1 MIGKEQILP
10 LDLHKG
16 KSVLGKEQRNVMI
29 ELLKA
34 ILFGIV
40 EGVTEWLPIS
50 STGHLILLDEFIT
63 LNVSDAF
70 KSMFDVVIQLGA
82 ILAVIVLFFHKLNPF
97 SPSKS
102 AGEKKQ
108 TWQLW
113 FKVIVAIL
121 PSGIVGVLFDDWMDE
136 HLHNAVVVS
145 IALIVYGIAFILVEQ
160 RNTRGKFQ
168 RISTKD
174 GVTVARLK
182 EQSVNDVYDI
192 SYQTALFIGLFQ
204 CLSLI
209 PGTSRSGSTI
219 LGAILIGVGRSAGAE
234 FSFFMAIPTMLGAS
248 AIKGLK
254 FLLSGVSATGTEI
267 GVLVVGCV
275 VSFLVSLVV
284 IKALMEYVRNH
295 SFSVFGVYRIVLGVV
310 VLLYFALLG

>member
-1 MIGKEQILP
+1 M
-10 LDLHKG
+10 
-16 KSVLGKEQRNVMI
+16 VI

-34 ILFGIV
+34 VLFGIV

-50 STGHLILLDEFIT
+50 STGHLILLDEFIA
-63 LNVSDAF
+63 LNMSDAF

-102 AGEKKQ
+102 GEEKKQ
-108 TWQLW
+108 TWNLW
-113 FKVIVAIL
+113 FKVMAAII
-121 PSGIVGVLFDDWMDE
+121 PSGIVGVLFDDWMDA
-136 HLHNAVVVS
+136 HLHNGIVVS
-145 IALIVYGIAFILVEQ
+145 VALIVYGIAFILVERRRQ
-160 RNTRGKFQ
+160 GKFLNTAAV
-168 RISTKD
+168 S
-174 GVTVARLK
+174 
-182 EQSVNDVYDI
+182 NVYDI
-192 SYQTALFIGLFQ
+192 TYKTALIIGCFQ

-267 GVLVVGCV
+267 GVLIVGCV
-275 VSFLVSLVV
+275 VSFVVSLLV
-284 IKALMEYVRNH
+284 IRGLMQYVRNH
-295 SFSVFGVYRIVLGVV
+295 SFSAFGVYRIVLGII
-310 VLLYFALLG
+310 VLAYFAIFS

>member
-1 MIGKEQILP
+1 M
-10 LDLHKG
+10 
-16 KSVLGKEQRNVMI
+16 

-34 ILFGIV
+34 VLFGIV

-50 STGHLILLDEFIT
+50 STGHLILLNEFIT

-70 KSMFDVVIQLGA
+70 RSMFDVVIQLGA

-97 SPSKS
+97 SPRKTE
-102 AGEKKQ
+102 GEKKQ

-113 FKVIVAIL
+113 FKVIAAII
-121 PSGIVGVLFDDWMDE
+121 PSGIVGVLFDDWME
-136 HLHNAVVVS
+136 AHFHNATVVS
-145 IALIVYGIAFILVEQ
+145 IALIVYGVAFILVER
-160 RNTRGKFQ
+160 RNARRVGGK
-168 RISTKD
+168 
-174 GVTVARLK
+174 TV
-182 EQSVNDVYDI
+182 EDVYAID
-192 SYQTALFIGLFQ
+192 YKTALLIGCFQ

-267 GVLVVGCV
+267 GVLIVGCV
-275 VSFLVSLVV
+275 VSFLVSLLV
-284 IKALMEYVRNH
+284 IRGLMEYVRRH
-295 SFSVFGVYRIVLGVV
+295 SFSAFGVYRIILGVV
-310 VLLYFALLG
+310 VLVYFALAG

>member
-1 MIGKEQILP
+1 M
-10 LDLHKG
+10 
-16 KSVLGKEQRNVMI
+16 

-34 ILFGIV
+34 VLFGIV

-50 STGHLILLDEFIT
+50 STGHLILLNEFIT
-63 LNVSDAF
+63 LNISDAF
-70 KSMFDVVIQLGA
+70 RSMFDVVIQLGA

-97 SPSKS
+97 SPQKT

-108 TWQLW
+108 TWRLW
-113 FKVIVAIL
+113 FKVIVAII

-145 IALIVYGIAFILVEQ
+145 IALIVYGVAFILVER

-174 GVTVARLK
+174 GVTVAKLK
-182 EQSVNDVYDI
+182 EQSVDNVYDI
-192 SYQTALFIGLFQ
+192 SYRTALFIGLFQ

-254 FLLSGVSATGTEI
+254 FLLSGVAATGTEI
-267 GVLVVGCV
+267 GVLVVGCM
-275 VSFLVSLVV
+275 VSFLVSLLV
-284 IKALMEYVRNH
+284 IRGLMEYVRNH

-310 VLLYFALLG
+310 VLAYFALAG